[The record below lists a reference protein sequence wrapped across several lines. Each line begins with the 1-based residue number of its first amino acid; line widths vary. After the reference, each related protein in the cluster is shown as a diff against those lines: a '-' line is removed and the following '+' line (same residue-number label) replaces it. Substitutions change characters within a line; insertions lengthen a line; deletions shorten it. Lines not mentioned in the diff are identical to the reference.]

1 MEFPSFIS
9 QLLQPIGPLR
19 SNDELEYVLMYA
31 PSPNIMQNYG
41 RGAVQALIEKNYSRI
56 MDNLRLQPPEF

>member
-19 SNDELEYVLMYA
+19 ISDELEYVLMYA